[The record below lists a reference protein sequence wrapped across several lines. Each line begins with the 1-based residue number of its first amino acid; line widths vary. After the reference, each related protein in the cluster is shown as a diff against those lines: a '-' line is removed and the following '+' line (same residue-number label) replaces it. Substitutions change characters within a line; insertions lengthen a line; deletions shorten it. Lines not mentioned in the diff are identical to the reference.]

1 MTENTVLDFVQQ
13 LLETNHIPV
22 RHITLPS
29 KEWNQ
34 LDFGLRSDIL
44 HIEDLH
50 LQLNRWT
57 QDFLPNHIYHSTDE
71 FQCNYTA
78 FFLPDS
84 NDLVICGPV
93 IFEKMTCQRLKE
105 IIDKLNLSPEL
116 SKSLENYYLRVVF
129 CPLQSYYESLFIV
142 LANFLY
148 GENNYTVSH
157 IDSGE
162 LDEWYHKQAKTLLAP
177 EKPFLSIQMIEER
190 YDMEQAVLT
199 AVSNGNETKAEDLFL
214 RWISLPMPP
223 RMVNELRDQKDYT
236 ITLNTL
242 LRKTAEQSGVHPIHI
257 DCYSNRNVQK
267 IEQLTS
273 LEQCRNFQK
282 KIVRGYC
289 RLIREHT
296 LKNFSLLTQKVITY
310 ISTDLR
316 ADLSLKS
323 LSERLSVNAS
333 YLSTL
338 FKKEMGMPLTD
349 YVNRQRIELSQRL
362 LLSTDMPIKSV
373 ALQCGIPDV
382 YYFSRLFKRI
392 VGTTPKVYRETSTFQ
407 NFQAL
412 NKTRPSGTD

>member
-1 MTENTVLDFVQQ
+1 M
-13 LLETNHIPV
+13 
-22 RHITLPS
+22 
-29 KEWNQ
+29 
-34 LDFGLRSDIL
+34 
-44 HIEDLH
+44 
-50 LQLNRWT
+50 
-57 QDFLPNHIYHSTDE
+57 
-71 FQCNYTA
+71 
-78 FFLPDS
+78 
-84 NDLVICGPV
+84 
-93 IFEKMTCQRLKE
+93 
-105 IIDKLNLSPEL
+105 DKLNLSPEL
-116 SKSLENYYLRVVF
+116 SKSMENYYLRVTI
-129 CPLQSYYESLFIV
+129 CPLQSSYESLFIV

-190 YDMEQAVLT
+190 YDIEQAVLT
-199 AVSNGNETKAEDLFL
+199 AVSNGNETKAEELFL
-214 RWISLPMPP
+214 RWTSLPMPP

-242 LRKTAEQSGVHPIHI
+242 LRKTTEQSGVHPIHI
-257 DCYSNRNVQK
+257 DCYSNRNIQK